1 MTVVANASRIS
12 SASTLTERRYN
23 AFLRSLVAAVY
34 DRRSECIAHL
44 FRIDAHGAP
53 LQCVPAQ
60 PCGGGL

>member
-34 DRRSECIAHL
+34 DRRSACIAHL
-44 FRIDAHGAP
+44 FRIDATMRSCAA
-53 LQCVPAQ
+53 L
-60 PCGGGL
+60 